1 MAQQVAPKISPI
13 DAPALRP
20 ASPRRAEMIRVAA
33 RLFSERGYHGT
44 SMQHLGEA
52 LGLLRGSLYAHI
64 GSKEE
69 LLYEVVDMGAERF
82 LERARNAVDGPGDAP
97 DKLTALLVGHVE
109 TAIEHLEAA
118 TVFLNE
124 WRYLSSERRALVR
137 QKRDEYEEIIKR
149 VIAEGIEKG
158 ELRQDL
164 DTALTARLVLSAGNW
179 TYTWYHPGG
188 PLTPTQVGLTFAD
201 TIIRGLKPTQEQL
214 DPRESIA
221 KEAS

>member
-1 MAQQVAPKISPI
+1 MAQQVAQQTSPTETR
-13 DAPALRP
+13 APLKP
-20 ASPRRAEMIRVAA
+20 VSPRRAEMILVAA

-69 LLYEVVDMGAERF
+69 LLYEVVDIGAERF
-82 LERARNAVDGPGDAP
+82 LARARVAVDGPGDAP
-97 DKLTALLVGHVE
+97 SKLTALLVGHVE

-124 WRYLSSERRALVR
+124 WRYLSPERRALV
-137 QKRDEYEEIIKR
+137 QEKRDEYEDLIKK
-149 VIAEGIEKG
+149 VIAKGIENG
-158 ELRQDL
+158 ELRGGL

-188 PLTPTQVGLTFAD
+188 PLTPTQVGLAFAD
-201 TIIRGLKPTQEQL
+201 TIIRGLKPTQEL
-214 DPRESIA
+214 VDPIQPITE
-221 KEAS
+221 EA